1 MLQRIKEVILF
12 LLIPF
17 QKLLQKL
24 SRPEPEMTRHQ
35 VDYLMEVIQEGDLL
49 VSYEGGRLTS
59 PFIRGIWDHLAV
71 VNDSLKVVE
80 AVSPKVKVVDLEE
93 WLFKKKGVAVIK
105 FADNSTRLLSAL
117 YVNKFIGW
125 PYDYLFKYGNKE
137 AYCSE
142 IGYLSYLENDPE
154 FMSHIRKGR
163 EILPQDF
170 YDAAEKKLSKLS
182 ISRQVLNL

>member
-1 MLQRIKEVILF
+1 
-12 LLIPF
+12 
-17 QKLLQKL
+17 
-24 SRPEPEMTRHQ
+24 MTRFQ
-35 VDYLMEVIQEGDLL
+35 VDYLMEVIEEGDLL
-49 VSYEGGRLTS
+49 LSYEGGRLTS

-71 VNDSLKVVE
+71 VNHSMKVVE

-105 FADNSTRLLSAL
+105 HSDRSTRILASKH
-117 YVNKFIGW
+117 VNRFIDW
-125 PYDYLFKYGNKE
+125 LYDYLFKYGNQQ

-142 IGYLSYLENDPE
+142 IGYLSYLEYDPE

-170 YDAAEKKLSKLS
+170 YDAAEKKFSKLS
-182 ISRQVLNL
+182 IARQVLN